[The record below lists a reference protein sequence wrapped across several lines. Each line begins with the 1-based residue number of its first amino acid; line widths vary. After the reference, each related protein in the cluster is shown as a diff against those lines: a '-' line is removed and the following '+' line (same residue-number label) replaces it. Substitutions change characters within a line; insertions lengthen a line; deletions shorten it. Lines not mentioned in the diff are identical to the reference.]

1 MELSRKLRNQKHKS
15 VPERCNNDFDVIKD
29 DTKNDNEGIR
39 YHSVA
44 FFIPGM

>member
-1 MELSRKLRNQKHKS
+1 MELSRKLRNQKHKG
-15 VPERCNNDFDVIKD
+15 VTERCNDFDVIKD
-29 DTKNDNEGIR
+29 DIKNDNEGIR